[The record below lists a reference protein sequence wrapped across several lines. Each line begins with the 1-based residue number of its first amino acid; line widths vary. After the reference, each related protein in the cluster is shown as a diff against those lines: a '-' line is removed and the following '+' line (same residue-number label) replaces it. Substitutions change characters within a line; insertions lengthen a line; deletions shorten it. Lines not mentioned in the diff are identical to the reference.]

1 MALLMGRGNIQCSI
15 LKSYVYV
22 RVRIYT
28 CRPTT
33 SPIRP
38 NIQQK
43 NSSVMIERTT

>member
-15 LKSYVYV
+15 LKSYVY
-22 RVRIYT
+22 VRIYT